1 MFPQQISVCFG
12 CLEKSSYRNLCGL
25 QGWTVGDQLQ
35 HLAVDREVFN
45 CIWQFAVP
53 FYFLEFFF
61 CDVHQVFS
69 YNPLQVKLFHTD
81 GAWKDPRPKFL
92 YFPCHRRKQS
102 EFFYQFPPG
111 IMYILWSRFSP
122 CIFSYSNA
130 AAPFQTNPKVQLR
143 FEQFPNT
150 PSQVWSPNWNKMPY
164 VCWTGTGAVGKYYS
178 NTAVQT
184 AFSLFSPTI
193 TVHWVLARKDN
204 LWNFIL
210 LMFQDNPVH
219 FPNHESD
226 DAPYWD
232 SSWVLFAHFK
242 FSDRQTLTE
251 GLKPLEVNWTPFQ
264 HSHLLFLNPLARIIA
279 RRLQQLERLLNQN
292 HYLLDFKFNLVFF
305 KQ

>member
-61 CDVHQVFS
+61 CDVHQVFN

-102 EFFYQFPPG
+102 EFFDQFPPG

-130 AAPFQTNPKVQLR
+130 AAPFQRCSCVLSSFQILPVRFGHLIETKCLMYAGQEQEQLV
-143 FEQFPNT
+143 N
-150 PSQVWSPNWNKMPY
+150 
-164 VCWTGTGAVGKYYS
+164 
-178 NTAVQT
+178 
-184 AFSLFSPTI
+184 I
-193 TVHWVLARKDN
+193 
-204 LWNFIL
+204 
-210 LMFQDNPVH
+210 
-219 FPNHESD
+219 
-226 DAPYWD
+226 
-232 SSWVLFAHFK
+232 
-242 FSDRQTLTE
+242 TLT
-251 GLKPLEVNWTPFQ
+251 LQYKLHFHYFPPL
-264 HSHLLFLNPLARIIA
+264 SLSIGC
-279 RRLQQLERLLNQN
+279 
-292 HYLLDFKFNLVFF
+292 
-305 KQ
+305 